1 MSTRS
6 LTTGLVELGA
16 GVGEGV
22 LAALKGP
29 PAFATRGL
37 TALEL
42 PDAVG
47 ADILELAAVGVE
59 EGGAAPVEPEAKDD
73 EAEARLGME
82 G

>member
-6 LTTGLVELGA
+6 VTMGLVELGA
-16 GVGEGV
+16 GVGEGG

-37 TALEL
+37 AALEL

-47 ADILELAAVGVE
+47 ADFLELAAVGVE
-59 EGGAAPVEPEAKDD
+59 EDGAAPVEPEDEDD
-73 EAEARLGME
+73 EAEARPGVE